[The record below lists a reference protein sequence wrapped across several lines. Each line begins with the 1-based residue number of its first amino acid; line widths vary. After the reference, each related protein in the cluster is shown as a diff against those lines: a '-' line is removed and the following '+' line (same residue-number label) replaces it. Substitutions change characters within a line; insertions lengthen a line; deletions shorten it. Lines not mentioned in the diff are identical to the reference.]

1 MFWWCG
7 LLVQCTGTEKE
18 KVTKYF
24 DLEGFIESQVQRL
37 ESDNPELIK
46 TMKFKDDSESVTV
59 YGADSINW
67 TKELKLF
74 LEHDINKPVLIDAY
88 ETKQDSSSTGE
99 KVKSYHLIDNNQN
112 GILGM
117 EIVFNSQDHVT
128 SWRSSFQEENILY
141 NNYREMTL
149 TADDNGKI
157 SGYTVSG
164 YHRLIMNDTVHYYIT
179 AQLSY

>member
-99 KVKSYHLIDNNQN
+99 KVESYHLIDNNQN